1 MCGIVTHLLLSVVD
15 CRRLTDDCK
24 VTSGADR
31 KRMTYDFIAEELCV
45 LLLKSQTVILVI
57 LLPVFQLD
65 DQIDLLLLL
74 DSLDTEQRL
83 HVNDADSAQLDK
95 VTCDVR

>member
-1 MCGIVTHLLLSVVD
+1 
-15 CRRLTDDCK
+15 
-24 VTSGADR
+24 
-31 KRMTYDFIAEELCV
+31 MTYDFIAEELCV

-74 DSLDTEQRL
+74 DALDTEQRL
-83 HVNDADSAQLDK
+83 HINDANSRAA
-95 VTCDVR
+95 R